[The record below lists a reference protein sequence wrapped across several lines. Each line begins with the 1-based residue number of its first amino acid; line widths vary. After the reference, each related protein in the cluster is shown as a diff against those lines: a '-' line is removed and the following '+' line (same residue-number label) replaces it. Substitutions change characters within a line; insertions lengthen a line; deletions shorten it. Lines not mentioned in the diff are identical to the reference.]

1 MLNIPMCMLPEV
13 KESSGIFATTV
24 PYHFFGQEVPIC
36 GVAGDQQAAL
46 FGQNCFREGM
56 AKNTYGTGCFLLMN
70 TGTTPRRSENGLVTT
85 IAWGYR
91 GKICYALEG
100 SVFVAGSAI
109 QWLRDQM
116 KFFEKSS
123 ESQKMAESVITDS
136 GVIMV
141 PAFVGLGAPYWDDK
155 CRGALFG
162 ITRGTTPE
170 DITKA
175 TLESLAYQTKD
186 VISAMEQDC
195 DTSIETLKV
204 DGGAAMN
211 DYLMQFQSD
220 ILQCNVIRPV
230 NVETTALGAAHL
242 AGLAVG
248 FWKDTDELETSD
260 ESSKTY
266 EPSMEKEKSE
276 HLYDRWKLAVSAA
289 RMFPTE

>member
-1 MLNIPMCMLPEV
+1 
-13 KESSGIFATTV
+13 
-24 PYHFFGQEVPIC
+24 
-36 GVAGDQQAAL
+36 
-46 FGQNCFREGM
+46 
-56 AKNTYGTGCFLLMN
+56 
-70 TGTTPRRSENGLVTT
+70 
-85 IAWGYR
+85 
-91 GKICYALEG
+91 
-100 SVFVAGSAI
+100 
-109 QWLRDQM
+109 
-116 KFFEKSS
+116 
-123 ESQKMAESVITDS
+123 MAESVITDS

>member
-1 MLNIPMCMLPEV
+1 
-13 KESSGIFATTV
+13 
-24 PYHFFGQEVPIC
+24 
-36 GVAGDQQAAL
+36 
-46 FGQNCFREGM
+46 
-56 AKNTYGTGCFLLMN
+56 MN

-91 GKICYALEG
+91 GEICYALEG

-116 KFFEKSS
+116 KFFKKSS
-123 ESQKMAESVITDS
+123 ESQQMAQSVKNDS

-195 DTSIETLKV
+195 STSIEKLKV

-220 ILQCNVIRPV
+220 ILQCDVTRPAS
-230 NVETTALGAAHL
+230 VETTALGAAHL

-260 ESSKTY
+260 EGSKTY
-266 EPSMEKEKSE
+266 EPVMDKEKSD